1 MRLAPA
7 EPGRSP
13 KPILAL
19 IAFILACAPAVHAH
33 SLLLSSVPPAGAVVN
48 GAPAVALRFNN
59 RIEKKLSQI
68 RLVSPRGEA
77 QPLTVRTDGALDAL
91 EAPLPPLAA
100 GRYRVD
106 WRVLSTDGHVV
117 SGTFAFSVSP

>member
-1 MRLAPA
+1 MKGVSAALFALLVPALATA
-7 EPGRSP
+7 
-13 KPILAL
+13 A
-19 IAFILACAPAVHAH
+19 HAH
-33 SLLLSSVPPAGAVVN
+33 SLLLSSVPTAGAVVN
-48 GAPAVALRFNN
+48 GAPGVTLRFNN
-59 RIEKKLSQI
+59 RIEKKLCRI
-68 RLVSPRGEA
+68 RLVSPHGEPQA
-77 QPLTVRTDGALDAL
+77 LSVRTDGVVDAL

>member
-1 MRLAPA
+1 MSAL
-7 EPGRSP
+7 GRSS
-13 KPILAL
+13 KNALTFIAAVVALAL
-19 IAFILACAPAVHAH
+19 AHEVHAH
-33 SLLLSSVPPAGAVVN
+33 SLLLASVPKADAVVS
-48 GAPAVALRFNN
+48 GAPAVTLRFNN

-68 RLVSPRGEA
+68 RLVSPGGEA
-77 QPLTVRTDGALDAL
+77 QPLTVRTGGAVDAL

>member
-1 MRLAPA
+1 MK
-7 EPGRSP
+7 GVST
-13 KPILAL
+13 ILAAVL
-19 IAFILACAPAVHAH
+19 TLALAAAAQAH
-33 SLLLSSVPPAGAVVN
+33 SLLLSSVPAADTAVHDPTV
-48 GAPAVALRFNN
+48 VTLRFNN
-59 RIEKKLSQI
+59 RIEKKLCQI

-77 QPLTVRTDGALDAL
+77 QALSVRTDGGALDAL
-91 EAPLPPLAA
+91 EAPLPPLAT

>member
-1 MRLAPA
+1 MSRIAIVLAAAVTLVFP
-7 EPGRSP
+7 S
-13 KPILAL
+13 
-19 IAFILACAPAVHAH
+19 AVHAH
-33 SLLLSSVPPAGAVVN
+33 SLLLASVPKADAVVS
-48 GAPAVALRFNN
+48 GAPAVTLRFNN
-59 RIEKKLSQI
+59 RIEKKLCQI

-77 QPLTVRTDGALDAL
+77 QPLTVRTDGAVDAL
-91 EAPLPPLAA
+91 EAPLPSLAA

>member
-1 MRLAPA
+1 MKRVAFLLTLA
-7 EPGRSP
+7 G
-13 KPILAL
+13 LAL
-19 IAFILACAPAVHAH
+19 ASPVHAH
-33 SLLLSSVPPAGAVVN
+33 SLLLSSMPAADAVVSGPPAVS
-48 GAPAVALRFNN
+48 LRFNN
-59 RIEKKLSQI
+59 RIEKTLCRI
-68 RLVSPRGEA
+68 RLVSPRGETQTLA
-77 QPLTVRTDGALDAL
+77 VRNGGAVDAL

>member
-1 MRLAPA
+1 VRRGAIVLTALLAA
-7 EPGRSP
+7 
-13 KPILAL
+13 LAV
-19 IAFILACAPAVHAH
+19 ASAAHAH
-33 SLLLSSVPPAGAVVN
+33 SLLLSSDPRADAVVS
-48 GAPAVALRFNN
+48 GASAVKLHFNN
-59 RIEKKLSQI
+59 RIEKTLCRV
-68 RLVSPRGEA
+68 RLIAPGGQA
-77 QPLTVRTDGALDAL
+77 QALALRTDGAVDAL

>member
-1 MRLAPA
+1 VSRPSSLLATVGLTLSLVSA
-7 EPGRSP
+7 
-13 KPILAL
+13 A
-19 IAFILACAPAVHAH
+19 HAH
-33 SLLLSSVPPAGAVVN
+33 SLLLSSVPSAGAVVN
-48 GAPAVALRFNN
+48 GVPVVTLRFNN
-59 RIEKKLSQI
+59 RIEKKLSRI

-77 QPLTVRTDGALDAL
+77 QALAVRTDGAVDAL